1 MAFPPPRP
9 PLRTRRR
16 LCIRTR
22 SLAGPPPSKEDQLT
36 RPQPHRHY
44 LCPQAALRRLQ
55 TIGATIHRGRP
66 PAPTRST
73 TNRHMPLFRLHQ
85 AMTLAIPR
93 KTALADTTRPRVCTR
108 THCHP
113 PHKRLHTR
121 LASEQTPS
129 RRVLFPTFLLL
140 SQTAMSTSRLR
151 LVLHTVRTSSSTTS

>member
-1 MAFPPPRP
+1 MASLQPRP

-22 SLAGPPPSKEDQLT
+22 SLAGQPPSKEDQLT

-44 LCPQAALRRLQ
+44 LCLQAALSRLQ
-55 TIGATIHRGRP
+55 TIGAIIHRGRP
-66 PAPTRST
+66 PAPTHST
-73 TNRHMPLFRLHQ
+73 TNLHMPPFHLHQ
-85 AMTLAIPR
+85 ATTLAM
-93 KTALADTTRPRVCTR
+93 TALADTTRPRVCTR

-129 RRVLFPTFLLL
+129 RHVLFPTFLLL
-140 SQTAMSTSRLR
+140 SQTAMSTSHLR
-151 LVLHTVRTSSSTTS
+151 LALHTVRTSSSTTS